1 MSDSD
6 WKLVDTYT
14 VSSYRCGLRAG
25 DRVALRRDFVVRD
38 HLGRPTGK
46 VYPAGEVWS
55 VLNGSEDDPGVI
67 WFRQADGE
75 RHTWDDGPEVFE
87 WFEPQQQIDG

>member
-1 MSDSD
+1 MSESD

-14 VSSYRCGLRAG
+14 VSSYRCGLRVG
-25 DRVALRRDFVVRD
+25 DRVVLRRDLIVRD

-46 VYPAGEVWS
+46 VYPAGEVWW
-55 VLNGSEDDPGVI
+55 VLKGSEDDPGVI

-75 RHTWDDGPEVFE
+75 PHTWDDGPEVFE
-87 WFEPQQQIDG
+87 WFEPLP